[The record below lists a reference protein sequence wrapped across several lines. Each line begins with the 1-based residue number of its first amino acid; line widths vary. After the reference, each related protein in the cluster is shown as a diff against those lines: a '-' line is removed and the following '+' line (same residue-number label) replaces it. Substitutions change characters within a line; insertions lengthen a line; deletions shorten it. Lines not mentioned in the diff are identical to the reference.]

1 MRLRAPVADDL
12 AAVHAVI
19 AARDVADLGV
29 VDFKL
34 EDLRDE
40 WHSPGFEL
48 GGDARLAH
56 DASGLIVGWAETRN
70 QGGFAVVAPAAEGH
84 GVGTMLLGW
93 LEQREREL
101 GRPVHRQLI
110 AATNASGGR
119 LLGRAGYE
127 RVRSNHILHREL
139 GSEPAAGAAPG
150 GVSLR
155 VLDVELDAPALHA
168 LDAAAFAGQPG
179 YEPESLDAF
188 TAGHLGAHDVD
199 PRLSLV
205 AERDGRIAGFLLA
218 RRREPEH
225 VGHVDLLAV
234 EPAAQRQGVGSA
246 LLAGAIASF
255 AAAGLT
261 AAELMVSSNNPRAL
275 RLYERHGLTER
286 HRFDIYEKP
295 AAGSSAAA
303 AS

>member
-1 MRLRAPVADDL
+1 MRLRAPVPDDL
-12 AAVHAVI
+12 VAVHAVI

-29 VDFKL
+29 ADFKL
-34 EDLRDE
+34 DDLRDE
-40 WHSPGFEL
+40 WHSPGFDV
-48 GGDARLAH
+48 GADARLAL
-56 DASGLIVGWAETRN
+56 DASGAVVGWTETRN
-70 QGGFAVVAPAAEGH
+70 QGGFAVVAPAAEGR
-84 GVGTMLLGW
+84 GVGTALLQW
-93 LEQREREL
+93 LEHRELEL

-110 AATNASGGR
+110 AATNAGGAR

-127 RVRSNHILHREL
+127 PVRSNHILHREL
-139 GSEPAAGAAPG
+139 GSEPTAGEAPP

-155 VLDVELDAPALHA
+155 PLDVERDAPAVHA

-179 YEPESLDAF
+179 YQPESLAAF
-188 TAGHLGAHDVD
+188 TEQHLRAHDVD

-225 VGHVDLLAV
+225 AGYVDVLAV

-246 LLAGAIASF
+246 LLASAITGF
-255 AAAGLT
+255 AAAGLA
-261 AAELMVSSNNPRAL
+261 AAELMVSSKNPRAL
-275 RLYERHGLTER
+275 RLYERHGLAER

-295 AAGSSAAA
+295 AA